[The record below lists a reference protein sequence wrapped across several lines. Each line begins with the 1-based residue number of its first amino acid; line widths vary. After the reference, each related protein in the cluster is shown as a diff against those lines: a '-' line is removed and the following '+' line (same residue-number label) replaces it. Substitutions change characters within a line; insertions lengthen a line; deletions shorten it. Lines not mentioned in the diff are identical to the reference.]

1 MTAPTTCPVS
11 GVYII
16 VCDVSLLVISPCSR
30 SSMDVSSSLVYFY
43 PRLLALHS
51 LNPEEEGIP
60 DQMR

>member
-1 MTAPTTCPVS
+1 
-11 GVYII
+11 
-16 VCDVSLLVISPCSR
+16 
-30 SSMDVSSSLVYFY
+30 MDVSSSLVYFY

>member
-1 MTAPTTCPVS
+1 MCA
-11 GVYII
+11 
-16 VCDVSLLVISPCSR
+16 LMVISPCPR